1 MIDVT
6 RLNGT
11 SLVLNADLI
20 EVVESTPD
28 TLVSLTTGRK
38 IMVTETVDEVV
49 RRAIAYRAKLRG
61 AYPVPIAVESE
72 D

>member
-11 SLVLNADLI
+11 RLVLNADLI
-20 EVVESTPD
+20 EIVESTPD

-38 IMVTETVDEVV
+38 IMVTEPVDEVV

-61 AYPVPIAVESE
+61 AYPVPIAV
-72 D
+72 DPDD